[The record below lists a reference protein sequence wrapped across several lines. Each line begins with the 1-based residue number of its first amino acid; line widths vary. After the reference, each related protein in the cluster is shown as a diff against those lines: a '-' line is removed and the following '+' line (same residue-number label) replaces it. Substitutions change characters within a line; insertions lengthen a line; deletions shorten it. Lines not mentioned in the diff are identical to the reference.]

1 MGFFKI
7 TKKRIYLTVVRMYH
21 EHVMSEIV
29 TCFKAQKTHFLE
41 IVPSLGSTYKFV
53 ETFVKDKIKREQGRC
68 PPPCPRSNK
77 EGALH
82 RVRLCVRRGGTV
94 PFGSGGAWDGVGPT
108 PHAWVPLLKTP
119 PPAQL
124 LGPPP
129 AWFMAFASPFNKCM
143 QWHVQLCRQNARK
156 AATHAGSTSTTCA
169 GQFAP
174 CNVTPAKCTT
184 RAWAWK
190 GGRFIPSRLRCDQRP

>member
-1 MGFFKI
+1 MDGRNVCTAFLFAIKFLWR
-7 TKKRIYLTVVRMYH
+7 TKLKENLTH
-21 EHVMSEIV
+21 APLSE
-29 TCFKAQKTHFLE
+29 KQ
-41 IVPSLGSTYKFV
+41 
-53 ETFVKDKIKREQGRC
+53 QGRC
-68 PPPCPRSNK
+68 PPPCPFVR
-77 EGALH
+77 AAWWH
-82 RVRLCVRRGGTV
+82 RAFWVR
-94 PFGSGGAWDGVGPT
+94 GAWDGVGPT

-129 AWFMAFASPFNKCM
+129 AWFIAFASPFNKCM

-156 AATHAGSTSTTCA
+156 AATHAGSTSTCA

-190 GGRFIPSRLRCDQRP
+190 GGRFIPSRLRCDQRPWRLYYI